1 MNTALN
7 FTDLQ
12 PGLKSINFEA
22 FGGIDGFLEATSGG
36 SGNRAAQLR
45 RVVPWLAK
53 AQDMTALA
61 VSELPFEILDD
72 KGQVIDSST
81 DWQDKLGGL
90 ADAPGLFYKL
100 ASSLCNGS
108 AYVIPTYTP
117 RMIMDLQYC
126 APHTV
131 TPQIDSTG
139 IQAFARTTAEGK
151 SGRYLPA
158 GKVKA
163 EGAAADKEMM
173 YFWLPDSDVE
183 IGPAQ
188 ACPAQAALLSTEL
201 LLATDGTLKLYA
213 ERGFIKP
220 TLLAAK
226 GMANKDDRAVA
237 EAWWNR
243 FLRGWSSTIAKIINA
258 DSMSVVPVGAGMDEL
273 GAYYPTITKQAIEN
287 IGTAF
292 GIPAALFMSD
302 MAFASEVNPMIK
314 MWYSTSVFIRIYRCI
329 ENTFNTQLLHQY
341 GYRLKFR
348 PETLDAFQE
357 DEASKATAL
366 NSFADFLGKMPTAE
380 VALESCATFGYELT
394 DKLQTAITAWFAKKE
409 QQAEAVQASLANAP
423 TDKPTD
429 EAVDADADEP
439 TVNMTAEMTKDL
451 DLWRQVAVRRY
462 RKSQGCAEDWE
473 CKALPEALAEV
484 IRGKL
489 RAAQSEAEVLKSFE
503 IQAAINVTD
512 QIKEALDW
520 LKAHEKE

>member
-61 VSELPFEILDD
+61 VSELPFEILDAN
-72 KGQVIDSST
+72 GNVIDSST

-108 AYVIPTYTP
+108 AYVIPTYTR
-117 RMIMDLQYC
+117 RMIADLQYC

-131 TPQIDSTG
+131 TPQITSAG
-139 IQAFARTTAEGK
+139 IQAFARTTEQGQG
-151 SGRYLPA
+151 GRYLPA
-158 GKVKA
+158 GQVKA
-163 EGAAADKEMM
+163 EGATEKEMM

-213 ERGFIKP
+213 ERGFISP

-226 GMANKDDRAVA
+226 GMANKDARDVA
-237 EAWWNR
+237 ETWWNR

-258 DSMSVVPVGAGMDEL
+258 DSMSVVKVGAGMDEL

-287 IGTAF
+287 IGTAY

-329 ENTFNTQLLHQY
+329 EQTFNTQLLNQY

-366 NSFADFLGKMPTAE
+366 NAFADFLGKMPTAE

-394 DKLQTAITAWFAKKE
+394 ENLQKAIKEWFAQKE
-409 QQAEAVQASLANAP
+409 KQAETIQAGMTQP
-423 TDKPTD
+423 TTD
-429 EAVDADADEP
+429 PAAEDQDEDEP
-439 TVNMTAEMTKDL
+439 TVAMTAEMTKDL

-473 CKALPEALAEV
+473 CKALPEALAEG

-520 LKAHEKE
+520 LKAHEKEN